1 VQPRPQPRRIAPLS
15 RAWYPASDSTA
26 TLNAEDKMSN
36 DIFLAYSRSD
46 ETEAKALSFALER
59 WGYSIWYDV
68 GIKPGAVW
76 SEVIDDQFG
85 RSACVIALLSESSL
99 KSFYVRV
106 YLKKAMAD
114 GNLVAVAVQDR
125 LDDTVV
131 RELLGETKVLDI
143 SEWRL
148 TRDPRKLDEFLFAV
162 SAIAGRKPVWT
173 EATEKAPFR
182 ASKLQTPGDQRDG
195 HDIFLSYKREERESI
210 SEFVTIFTNYGFS
223 VWWDQL
229 IPAGA
234 NWGFAIDRAL
244 QISRSV
250 VVFWTP
256 LSVLSQE
263 VYTEAEYGMSKNAY
277 FPVLLERCE
286 VPPRMRRNQW
296 VDLTRS
302 KPLDSEPFHVL
313 IDQLKNKVQVAS

>member
-1 VQPRPQPRRIAPLS
+1 MA
-15 RAWYPASDSTA
+15 
-26 TLNAEDKMSN
+26 N

-46 ETEAKALSFALER
+46 ETEAKALSLALTS
-59 WGYSIWYDV
+59 WGYSIWYDTE
-68 GIKPGAVW
+68 IKPGAVW
-76 SEVIDDQFG
+76 EEAINDQFR
-85 RSACVIALLSESSL
+85 RSTCVVALLSESSL

-106 YLKKAMAD
+106 YLEKAMAD

-125 LDDTVV
+125 LDDAAV
-131 RELLGETKVLDI
+131 RKILGETRVLDI

-148 TRDPRKLDEFLFAV
+148 TRDPRKLDEFLLAV
-162 SAIAGRKPVWT
+162 SAIVGRKPVWT
-173 EATEKAPFR
+173 EAKEKPPFR
-182 ASKLQTPGDQRDG
+182 ASKLQIPGDQRDG
-195 HDIFLSYKREERESI
+195 HDIFLSYKREERESVR
-210 SEFVTIFTNYGFS
+210 EFVTIFTNYGFS
-223 VWWDQL
+223 VWWDHL

-244 QISRSV
+244 QISRSF

-256 LSVLSQE
+256 LSVGSQE
-263 VYTEAEYGMSKNAY
+263 VYSEAEYGMSKNAY

-313 IDQLKNKVQVAS
+313 IDQLKNKIQSG